1 MAGKKQYG
9 LIIPSKCKQIIKR
22 PSLFDD
28 NSEEE
33 CEEPQQKLDT
43 WKSKVKKKTHLEI
56 QKVLEEDP
64 TVYEYDSIYDD
75 MQKKKAERKEVFIKD
90 RKPKYIGSLMKAAEI
105 RKKEYERRIERQIQK
120 EREKEGNEF
129 ENKEAF
135 VTSSYKKKLLER
147 QEEEERERRQK
158 ELEER
163 MDVTKQ
169 NDLSGF
175 YRHFLKQTTG
185 EEQIPTID
193 DDREQKESNIEES
206 EKIVEDNKLSLELK
220 RAKQAIIKLKQNSS
234 KKHINNSS
242 NSSSLSSDD
251 DDDYREKKH
260 HNYYSKS
267 KSGDYNIDSDN
278 QRRHIKKQKYTDS
291 KYRRKNSSLSE
302 DERCEKKEKHRSVS
316 KHKNNHYHKR
326 KYESSHSSN
335 HKKRSHKSNKPDYSS
350 DSCS

>member
-9 LIIPSKCKQIIKR
+9 LIIPNKCKQTIKR

-33 CEEPQQKLDT
+33 CEEPQQKLET

-75 MQKKKAERKEVFIKD
+75 MKKKKEERKEVFTKD
-90 RKPKYIGSLMKAAEI
+90 RKPKYIGSLMKTAEI

-129 ENKEAF
+129 EDKEAF

-193 DDREQKESNIEES
+193 DKKDQKKESNEES

-267 KSGDYNIDSDN
+267 KSGDYNSDSDN

-291 KYRRKNSSLSE
+291 KYRKKNSSLSE
-302 DERCEKKEKHRSVS
+302 DERYEKKEKHRSVS